1 MKFRW
6 IRYIAERLPKEI
18 RERRKTEIEAC
29 FTGTKKQL
37 EEKQEKLNR
46 SRDRILQ
53 DANQQAAAILL
64 LLTIVMYLSQDRRIL
79 ITRDETGGETTEK
92 QIRIKTKKDDDIY
105 SLTIRPKGY
114 TKSQI
119 TDALDRGEK
128 YLKEH
133 LVAKNKSINEV
144 SKHLEMPSKIQ
155 GENITVQWQSDD
167 PAVIDEEGNVFSKN
181 VKKDYIVNLNAR
193 MECQGEV
200 RILKIPV
207 CVVPGNS
214 GKRVSEKQKII
225 ADLKKLEEKYI
236 TKEQFYLPDVIRQGR
251 LLPADNESQIPAIL
265 FLGIVVI
272 VFLWYHENEKYKEQ
286 KLQTRDQSVQEYPQ
300 IITQLMLFL
309 GTGMSVT
316 SALEAVTAEY
326 EKEQMRGNKGK
337 IFVYEQMKKTCR
349 EISFGV
355 PQTKAFADMGQKI
368 GVPSYQKL
376 SVLLVQSIT
385 RGSTDLFF
393 RLKEE
398 EEEAFFQRKEQA
410 KRKGEEAST
419 KLLAPMMIMLV
430 VILILLM
437 FPALSQFS

>member
-1 MKFRW
+1 
-6 IRYIAERLPKEI
+6 
-18 RERRKTEIEAC
+18 
-29 FTGTKKQL
+29 
-37 EEKQEKLNR
+37 
-46 SRDRILQ
+46 
-53 DANQQAAAILL
+53 
-64 LLTIVMYLSQDRRIL
+64 
-79 ITRDETGGETTEK
+79 
-92 QIRIKTKKDDDIY
+92 
-105 SLTIRPKGY
+105 
-114 TKSQI
+114 
-119 TDALDRGEK
+119 
-128 YLKEH
+128 
-133 LVAKNKSINEV
+133 
-144 SKHLEMPSKIQ
+144 MPSKIQ

>member
-37 EEKQEKLNR
+37 EEKVMESLYEQVK
-46 SRDRILQ
+46 IVVV
-53 DANQQAAAILL
+53 ATAIFLMIL

-79 ITRDETGGETTEK
+79 ITRDETGGKTTEK

-265 FLGIVVI
+265 FLGIAVI

-286 KLQTRDQSVQEYPQ
+286 KLQLNIGD
-300 IITQLMLFL
+300 
-309 GTGMSVT
+309 
-316 SALEAVTAEY
+316 
-326 EKEQMRGNKGK
+326 K
-337 IFVYEQMKKTCR
+337 IFQYT
-349 EISFGV
+349 G
-355 PQTKAFADMGQKI
+355 TKASDQRSVCT
-368 GVPSYQKL
+368 GVSSDHYT
-376 SVLLVQSIT
+376 I
-385 RGSTDLFF
+385 D
-393 RLKEE
+393 
-398 EEEAFFQRKEQA
+398 
-410 KRKGEEAST
+410 
-419 KLLAPMMIMLV
+419 V
-430 VILILLM
+430 VSWNRNECDICT
-437 FPALSQFS
+437 

>member
-37 EEKQEKLNR
+37 EEKVMESLYEQVK
-46 SRDRILQ
+46 IVVV
-53 DANQQAAAILL
+53 ATAIFLMIL

-251 LLPADNESQIPAIL
+251 LLPA
-265 FLGIVVI
+265 
-272 VFLWYHENEKYKEQ
+272 
-286 KLQTRDQSVQEYPQ
+286 
-300 IITQLMLFL
+300 
-309 GTGMSVT
+309 
-316 SALEAVTAEY
+316 EY

>member
-18 RERRKTEIEAC
+18 RERRKTEIEAY

-37 EEKQEKLNR
+37 EEKVMESLYEQVK
-46 SRDRILQ
+46 IVVV
-53 DANQQAAAILL
+53 ATAIFLMIL

-265 FLGIVVI
+265 FLGIAVI
-272 VFLWYHENEKYKEQ
+272 VFLWYYENEKYKEQ
-286 KLQTRDQSVQEYPQ
+286 KLQTRDQSVQKYPQ

-368 GVPSYQKL
+368 GVPSYQ
-376 SVLLVQSIT
+376 
-385 RGSTDLFF
+385 
-393 RLKEE
+393 
-398 EEEAFFQRKEQA
+398 
-410 KRKGEEAST
+410 
-419 KLLAPMMIMLV
+419 
-430 VILILLM
+430 
-437 FPALSQFS
+437 

>member
-37 EEKQEKLNR
+37 EEKVMESLYEQVKIVVVATAIFLM
-46 SRDRILQ
+46 ILF
-53 DANQQAAAILL
+53 
-64 LLTIVMYLSQDRRIL
+64 LTIVMYLSQDRRIL

-225 ADLKKLEEKYI
+225 ADLKKL
-236 TKEQFYLPDVIRQGR
+236 
-251 LLPADNESQIPAIL
+251 
-265 FLGIVVI
+265 
-272 VFLWYHENEKYKEQ
+272 NEKYKEQ
-286 KLQTRDQSVQEYPQ
+286 KLRTRDQSVQEYPQ

-355 PQTKAFADMGQKI
+355 PQTKAFVDMGQKI